1 MRLGDFPRIDDYN
14 DALTKIYN
22 TEDVLF
28 VNFYDSNSSQLTN
41 AFCVTNIPA
50 SRQILDPKGM
60 GISIKNA
67 WRVWK
72 SRKKFE
78 KKIGKSVYAFA
89 EYRLVKRISV
99 HLSENA
105 LLFFDYT
112 KPS

>member
-1 MRLGDFPRIDDYN
+1 
-14 DALTKIYN
+14 
-22 TEDVLF
+22 
-28 VNFYDSNSSQLTN
+28 
-41 AFCVTNIPA
+41 
-50 SRQILDPKGM
+50 M

-105 LLFFDYT
+105 LLFLIIRNQADPL
-112 KPS
+112 KVLDLL